1 MTQFPIY
8 KSSARI
14 YDPLIDDLKKV
25 GIKLE
30 YNVVQDPFSMAMERK
45 FQLFSSGWVG
55 THIPGPDHY
64 MNSKYAEEPESS
76 NYIGINNS
84 DIDRL
89 LEQYDQEWDVN
100 KRVEILQEVDSI
112 ATNQYYW
119 LFNWAAPYGYRSLNW
134 NKFGM
139 NYQGLGYSGR
149 WLDTNSCL
157 LYTSDAE
164 D

>member
-1 MTQFPIY
+1 
-8 KSSARI
+8 
-14 YDPLIDDLKKV
+14 
-25 GIKLE
+25 
-30 YNVVQDPFSMAMERK
+30 
-45 FQLFSSGWVG
+45 
-55 THIPGPDHY
+55 

-100 KRVEILQEVDSI
+100 KRVKILQEVDSI

-139 NYQGLGYSGR
+139 PDHGLGYSGS
-149 WLDTNSCL
+149 WLDPISYWWVDPDKKTKLEQAKIDKSIQLEIGDEIIDFYKILENK
-157 LYTSDAE
+157 
-164 D
+164 